1 MIITILEGC
10 PRRNTSLVGQSQG
23 QKVWSDIKGNGLD
36 NSTNVGRY
44 PKGTEQREAMKY
56 LKRKLLPLH

>member
-44 PKGTEQREAMKY
+44 IQKEQNRG
-56 LKRKLLPLH
+56 RP